1 MLAHVYL
8 VVPLIEKSVRCAR
21 AAEALAIIRTS
32 NQGVDQAEGD
42 DEIELDFQALDPGT
56 LWRLDDFIRS
66 LPATGGGGGSG
77 GAAGGGSG
85 NGQPVMAMDSDDES
99 DSESE

>member
-1 MLAHVYL
+1 MLALAYL
-8 VVPLIEKSVRCAR
+8 LAPLIEKSVRCAR
-21 AAEALAIIRTS
+21 AVEALAIIRTS

-66 LPATGGGGGSG
+66 LPASGGGGGG
-77 GAAGGGSG
+77 AAAGGGSG